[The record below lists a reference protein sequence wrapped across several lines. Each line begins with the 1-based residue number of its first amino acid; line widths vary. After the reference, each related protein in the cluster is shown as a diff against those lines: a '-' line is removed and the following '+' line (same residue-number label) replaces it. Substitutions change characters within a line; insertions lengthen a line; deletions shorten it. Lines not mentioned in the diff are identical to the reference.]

1 MGNSVTLQYPGGP
14 DSSMVEHLVQFQKGL
29 GLSPCPVTFHTAILY
44 LADLMSALLF
54 PHS

>member
-1 MGNSVTLQYPGGP
+1 
-14 DSSMVEHLVQFQKGL
+14 
-29 GLSPCPVTFHTAILY
+29 LSPCPVTFHTAILY

>member
-1 MGNSVTLQYPGGP
+1 MGNPVTLQYPEGP
-14 DSSMVEHLVQFQKGL
+14 DSSIVEYLVQFQKGL
-29 GLSPCPVTFHTAILY
+29 GLSPCLVTFHAAILY

>member
-1 MGNSVTLQYPGGP
+1 
-14 DSSMVEHLVQFQKGL
+14 
-29 GLSPCPVTFHTAILY
+29 LSPCLVIFHAAILY